1 MAKLPIS
8 WSTIHFFFFWPT
20 LVLLAPATP
29 WSLQPFNSSGSPGS
43 VQHSS
48 KAVLSGEETQSVF
61 VASLHCFY
69 GQIKKADNLHY
80 KILHSSFKDTGK
92 LLGCK
97 HGFNLYYMTCNS
109 SCKFPS
115 LFGSNSSQ
123 QCGGEWATWER
134 EDKGAMLGLKAELLQ
149 ILLKKGEIN
158 DFFPLFQD
166 FLTDQIGKIR

>member
-8 WSTIHFFFFWPT
+8 WSTIQFSFSDPLWYFWHLQSLEVCNHLIV
-20 LVLLAPATP
+20 LVLQAQFSAAARL
-29 WSLQPFNSSGSPGS
+29 SS
-43 VQHSS
+43 VARKHR
-48 KAVLSGEETQSVF
+48 VF

-69 GQIKKADNLHY
+69 GQINKADNLHY

-134 EDKGAMLGLKAELLQ
+134 EDKGAMLVLKAELLQ

-166 FLTDQIGKIR
+166 FLTDQIVKIR